1 MNNNVVLKRICI
13 FFLGLGIGLVAGHKH
28 GVAEMKERFH
38 NRVMKKAEKSVLPR
52 YEKQPEPF
60 EESPPM
66 RYLFVMLLVGCAS
79 VKSVRDEPFIDIDI
93 DGQPRIVHTLESAS
107 QIETPD
113 LIGAGDALGVDTMYR
128 MEEDALKKGLTPT
141 MLYSQY

>member
-1 MNNNVVLKRICI
+1 
-13 FFLGLGIGLVAGHKH
+13 
-28 GVAEMKERFH
+28 
-38 NRVMKKAEKSVLPR
+38 
-52 YEKQPEPF
+52 
-60 EESPPM
+60 
-66 RYLFVMLLVGCAS
+66 MLLVGCAS

-93 DGQPRIVHTLESAS
+93 DGQPQIVHTLESAS

>member
-1 MNNNVVLKRICI
+1 
-13 FFLGLGIGLVAGHKH
+13 
-28 GVAEMKERFH
+28 
-38 NRVMKKAEKSVLPR
+38 
-52 YEKQPEPF
+52 
-60 EESPPM
+60 M

-93 DGQPRIVHTLESAS
+93 DGQPQIVHTLESAS

-141 MLYSQY
+141 LLYSQY

>member
-1 MNNNVVLKRICI
+1 
-13 FFLGLGIGLVAGHKH
+13 
-28 GVAEMKERFH
+28 
-38 NRVMKKAEKSVLPR
+38 
-52 YEKQPEPF
+52 
-60 EESPPM
+60 M
-66 RYLFVMLLVGCAS
+66 RYLFVMLLVGCAG

-128 MEEDALKKGLTPT
+128 MEDDALKKGLTPT
-141 MLYSQY
+141 MLYLQY

>member
-1 MNNNVVLKRICI
+1 
-13 FFLGLGIGLVAGHKH
+13 
-28 GVAEMKERFH
+28 MK
-38 NRVMKKAEKSVLPR
+38 
-52 YEKQPEPF
+52 
-60 EESPPM
+60 
-66 RYLFVMLLVGCAS
+66 YLLVMLLMGCAS

-107 QIETPD
+107 QVETPD

-128 MEEDALKKGLTPT
+128 MEDDALKKGLTST

>member
-60 EESPPM
+60 DKREKREQL
-66 RYLFVMLLVGCAS
+66 RERL
-79 VKSVRDEPFIDIDI
+79 
-93 DGQPRIVHTLESAS
+93 GQKKTPKERVPR
-107 QIETPD
+107 
-113 LIGAGDALGVDTMYR
+113 
-128 MEEDALKKGLTPT
+128 
-141 MLYSQY
+141 

>member
-1 MNNNVVLKRICI
+1 
-13 FFLGLGIGLVAGHKH
+13 
-28 GVAEMKERFH
+28 
-38 NRVMKKAEKSVLPR
+38 
-52 YEKQPEPF
+52 
-60 EESPPM
+60 M
-66 RYLFVMLLVGCAS
+66 RYFFVMLLVGCAS

-93 DGQPRIVHTLESAS
+93 DGQPQIVHTLESAS

>member
-1 MNNNVVLKRICI
+1 
-13 FFLGLGIGLVAGHKH
+13 
-28 GVAEMKERFH
+28 
-38 NRVMKKAEKSVLPR
+38 
-52 YEKQPEPF
+52 
-60 EESPPM
+60 M

-93 DGQPRIVHTLESAS
+93 DGQPQIVHTLESAS

-128 MEEDALKKGLTPT
+128 MEDDALKKGLTTT

>member
-1 MNNNVVLKRICI
+1 
-13 FFLGLGIGLVAGHKH
+13 
-28 GVAEMKERFH
+28 
-38 NRVMKKAEKSVLPR
+38 
-52 YEKQPEPF
+52 
-60 EESPPM
+60 M
-66 RYLFVMLLVGCAS
+66 RYLFVMLLMGCAS

-93 DGQPRIVHTLESAS
+93 DGQPQIVHTLESAS

>member
-1 MNNNVVLKRICI
+1 
-13 FFLGLGIGLVAGHKH
+13 
-28 GVAEMKERFH
+28 
-38 NRVMKKAEKSVLPR
+38 
-52 YEKQPEPF
+52 
-60 EESPPM
+60 M

-93 DGQPRIVHTLESAS
+93 DGQPQIVHTLESAS

-128 MEEDALKKGLTPT
+128 MEDDALKKGLTPT

>member
-1 MNNNVVLKRICI
+1 
-13 FFLGLGIGLVAGHKH
+13 
-28 GVAEMKERFH
+28 
-38 NRVMKKAEKSVLPR
+38 
-52 YEKQPEPF
+52 
-60 EESPPM
+60 M

-93 DGQPRIVHTLESAS
+93 DGQPQIVHTLESAS

>member
-60 EESPPM
+60 EKG
-66 RYLFVMLLVGCAS
+66 LFDKREKREQL
-79 VKSVRDEPFIDIDI
+79 RE
-93 DGQPRIVHTLESAS
+93 RLEKK
-107 QIETPD
+107 ETPK
-113 LIGAGDALGVDTMYR
+113 VR
-128 MEEDALKKGLTPT
+128 VPR
-141 MLYSQY
+141 

>member
-1 MNNNVVLKRICI
+1 
-13 FFLGLGIGLVAGHKH
+13 
-28 GVAEMKERFH
+28 
-38 NRVMKKAEKSVLPR
+38 
-52 YEKQPEPF
+52 
-60 EESPPM
+60 M

-79 VKSVRDEPFIDIDI
+79 VKSMRDEPFIDIDI
-93 DGQPRIVHTLESAS
+93 DGQPQIVHTLESAS

-141 MLYSQY
+141 MFYLQY

>member
-1 MNNNVVLKRICI
+1 
-13 FFLGLGIGLVAGHKH
+13 
-28 GVAEMKERFH
+28 
-38 NRVMKKAEKSVLPR
+38 
-52 YEKQPEPF
+52 
-60 EESPPM
+60 M

-93 DGQPRIVHTLESAS
+93 DGQPQIVHTLESAS

-141 MLYSQY
+141 MFYLQY

>member
-1 MNNNVVLKRICI
+1 
-13 FFLGLGIGLVAGHKH
+13 
-28 GVAEMKERFH
+28 
-38 NRVMKKAEKSVLPR
+38 
-52 YEKQPEPF
+52 
-60 EESPPM
+60 M

-93 DGQPRIVHTLESAS
+93 DGQPQIVHTLESAS

-141 MLYSQY
+141 MLYLQY

>member
-1 MNNNVVLKRICI
+1 
-13 FFLGLGIGLVAGHKH
+13 
-28 GVAEMKERFH
+28 
-38 NRVMKKAEKSVLPR
+38 
-52 YEKQPEPF
+52 
-60 EESPPM
+60 M
-66 RYLFVMLLVGCAS
+66 RCLFVMLLVGCAS
-79 VKSVRDEPFIDIDI
+79 VKSVRDESFIDMDI

-141 MLYSQY
+141 MFYLQY

>member
-1 MNNNVVLKRICI
+1 
-13 FFLGLGIGLVAGHKH
+13 
-28 GVAEMKERFH
+28 
-38 NRVMKKAEKSVLPR
+38 
-52 YEKQPEPF
+52 
-60 EESPPM
+60 M
-66 RYLFVMLLVGCAS
+66 RYLFVMLLVSCAS

-93 DGQPRIVHTLESAS
+93 DGQPQIVHTLESAS